1 MRLILLDEVV
11 LQQKSIL
18 LRVHH
23 YIAYIRNMRHQLT
36 CLAAL
41 MVFLKITIH
50 PSMQVL
56 GFTHIDYLP
65 LAVEVLIHARGLRDT
80 LEERGNMLRLLI
92 QNLHMDE
99 RVHFCPFL
107 QQFTTV

>member
-1 MRLILLDEVV
+1 
-11 LQQKSIL
+11 
-18 LRVHH
+18 
-23 YIAYIRNMRHQLT
+23 
-36 CLAAL
+36 
-41 MVFLKITIH
+41 
-50 PSMQVL
+50 MQVL

-65 LAVEVLIHARGLRDT
+65 LCIEILIYARVLRDT